1 HKLEGP
7 ARIAAAVLVVD
18 RELFERPN
26 RHAGLAAGELTPD
39 LSRSVVFASPLVL
52 AGEVPQGASLDRFG
66 KAHRE
71 RAPAGRDRLVADAGA
86 IEDAAEAEEVKAR
99 LEHARSAVVAVRR
112 VPAVRPAVRDHARQ
126 LRAERGQR

>member
-1 HKLEGP
+1 
-7 ARIAAAVLVVD
+7 AAMFVVD
-18 RELFERPN
+18 RECLDRPN
-26 RHAGLAAGELTPD
+26 RQAGLAAGKFTPD

-71 RAPAGRDRLVADAGA
+71 RSLAGRDRLVADAGA

-99 LEHARSAVVAVRR
+99 LERARSAVVTCGRA
-112 VPAVRPAVRDHARQ
+112 PAVRPVV
-126 LRAERGQR
+126 